1 MQPIA
6 PGDVVLVPFP
16 FTNLKQKKV
25 RPAVVISREKVHKQ
39 ENDYTLLFI
48 SSVIP
53 DVVQPYE
60 VVFEKSD
67 SEFAQ
72 SGLKKTSLLKANKI
86 VTVQRNL
93 LKRKLGQLGPEIKKA
108 LVKAIQQAILVDGSL
123 PQP

>member
-1 MQPIA
+1 MHSIA

-25 RPAVVISREKVHKQ
+25 RPAVVISREEVHKK

-53 DVVQPYE
+53 DVVQSYE

-67 SEFAQ
+67 SEFLQ

-93 LKRKLGQLGPEIKKA
+93 LRRKLGQLGPKIKKA
-108 LVKAIQQAILVDGSL
+108 MVDAIQQAILVGESL
-123 PQP
+123 LQP

>member
-1 MQPIA
+1 MQSIS

-25 RPAVVISREKVHKQ
+25 RPAVVISREQVHKQ

-86 VTVQRNL
+86 VTLQRNL
-93 LKRKLGQLGPEIKKA
+93 LRRKLGQLGPEIKGS
-108 LVKAIQQAILVDGSL
+108 LVKAIQQAILIDEDHKT
-123 PQP
+123 